1 MEQLLQL
8 ATNPYFV
15 GFVFFAALGILHF
28 ILVFKFPLTPRQW
41 KFAEYVWVTLALVS
55 VFGVFEEARILR
67 AMQTVEQSEKIAENK
82 VAAVE
87 NWFDVYS
94 LYACEEEGMSVK
106 APDLCAWVNL
116 KKSELALVLANEE
129 FPVDI
134 PSNLLLGLDAITTG
148 IGNPDR
154 EIISGHLNGYYAA
167 RTSYL
172 AAVEGSTYT
181 SFSSFLI
188 SLAPLMFALAVA
200 LKFAKVSGEYRLLR
214 K

>member
-8 ATNPYFV
+8 TTNPYFV
-15 GFVFFAALGILHF
+15 GFVFFVTLGILHF
-28 ILVFKFPLTPRQW
+28 TLVYKFPLTARQW
-41 KFAEYVWVTLALVS
+41 KLAEYVWVTLALVS

-67 AMQTVEQSEKIAENK
+67 AMQTVAQSEKIAEKK

-94 LYACEEEGMSVK
+94 LYACEGEGDVVK

-116 KKSELALVLANEE
+116 KKSELALVLANED
-129 FPVDI
+129 FPADI
-134 PSNLLLGLDAITTG
+134 PSNLLLGLDTITTG
-148 IGNPDR
+148 IGGPDR
-154 EIISGHLNGYYAA
+154 EIISGHLNAYYAA

-172 AAVEGSTYT
+172 TAVAGSIHT
-181 SFSSFLI
+181 SFSSLLI

-200 LKFAKVSGEYRLLR
+200 LKFAKVSGEYRLMR

>member
-8 ATNPYFV
+8 AANSYFV

-28 ILVFKFPLTPRQW
+28 FLVFKFPLTARQW
-41 KFAEYVWVTLALVS
+41 KLAEYVWVLLALVS
-55 VFGVFEEARILR
+55 VIGVFEEARMLR
-67 AMQTVEQSEKIAENK
+67 SMQAVERSGKIAENK
-82 VAAVE
+82 SSAVE

-94 LYACEEEGMSVK
+94 LYACEEQGDSVK
-106 APDLCAWVNL
+106 APELCEWVKL
-116 KKSELALVLANEE
+116 KNSELQLVLANEE
-129 FPVDI
+129 FPADI
-134 PSNLLLGLDAITTG
+134 PSNLLLGVDAITIG
-148 IGNPDR
+148 IDNRDR
-154 EIISGHLNGYYAA
+154 EIIAGHLNAYYAA
-167 RTSYL
+167 RKSYL
-172 AAVEGSTYT
+172 AAVSGSNHT